1 MLDVRPTAY
10 TCPIAEQ
17 EIGPLTP
24 TIRVQN
30 FADEDATIT
39 GLVRIYREA
48 LGVLIYSSVL
58 HPTPLAHGL
67 SANIAAETPW
77 NPGAPAAHDYFI
89 LAEVSATS
97 LLSGNELRSSLG
109 QYFFDITPAPM
120 GPPPETHHTTH
131 ELGGMDPVDVTGMSG
146 VLGDPQ
152 TPANHVTTHE
162 DGGADPLNVENLPT
176 LELDDA
182 LVLAPDGAGGV
193 EFRAEAV
200 GGNIEAMPTA
210 EMDDT
215 LVLAPDGAGGVEFRA
230 EAVGASHARQHAIT
244 DTDDHTSGATPAQLL
259 QADAYGLPVDATNS
273 DAEVTD
279 AVDKRN
285 CRANGEASNATPT
298 PNADTTDLYY
308 LTALA
313 EAATFGAPTGT
324 PGNGQKLLIRI
335 LDNATARALAWNS
348 GAGGYIARGVALPTT
363 TVLSK
368 YLYVGLIYNSVAS
381 KWDCVATSQE
391 A

>member
-10 TCPIAEQ
+10 VVPIDEQ
-17 EIGPLTP
+17 TIGPLTP

-39 GLVRIYREA
+39 GLIRIYRES
-48 LGVLIYSSVL
+48 LGTLIYSSVL
-58 HPTPLAHGL
+58 HPTALPHGT
-67 SANIAAETPW
+67 SADIAVETEF
-77 NPGAPAAHDYFI
+77 NPGAPADDDYFI

-97 LLSGNELRSSLG
+97 LQTGNELRSSLG
-109 QYFFDITPAPM
+109 QFFFDIKPGPM

-131 ELGGMDPVDVTGMSG
+131 ENGGMDPVDLTGMTG
-146 VLGDPQ
+146 LTATPQ
-152 TPANHVTTHE
+152 TPANHATTHE
-162 DGGADPLNVENLPT
+162 DGGADPLNVDDLHGELADDQPALAHDIAGARHTSAATPGQVLQADANGLPV
-176 LELDDA
+176 DA
-182 LVLAPDGAGGV
+182 T
-193 EFRAEAV
+193 
-200 GGNIEAMPTA
+200 NS
-210 EMDDT
+210 DT
-215 LVLAPDGAGGVEFRA
+215 DVAA
-230 EAVGASHARQHAIT
+230 AVGASHARQHAIT
-244 DTDDHTSGATPAQLL
+244 DTGDHTSGATPAQLL
-259 QADAYGLPVDATNS
+259 QADANGLPVDASNT
-273 DAEVTD
+273 DAEVAD

-298 PNADTTDLYY
+298 PDADTTDLYY

-324 PGNGQKLLIRI
+324 PANGQKLLIRI

-368 YLYVGLIYNSVAS
+368 YLYVGLIYNSVAG

-391 A
+391 S